1 MFNTSFVTPL
11 AIVLTLAG
19 VAGVFAIGAL
29 TLKQPATNSHESTVQ
44 QSTPQIGSLGMAE
57 RLTAAHID
65 SVGMRRPYISC
76 YGDSSAQF
84 CEATADLG
92 VNRVL
97 LKYSCK
103 SDGSQHSCELVHSV
117 H

>member
-1 MFNTSFVTPL
+1 MFNTNLVTL
-11 AIVLTLAG
+11 GAVVLTLAG
-19 VAGVFAIGAL
+19 AGIIAAAAL
-29 TLKQPATNSHESTVQ
+29 TLKGPSASNTDSSVQ

-65 SVGMRRPYISC
+65 SVGMRRPYVSC

-103 SDGSQHSCELVHSV
+103 SDGTQHSCELVHST

>member
-1 MFNTSFVTPL
+1 MFNKNS
-11 AIVLTLAG
+11 IVPALIILTIAGVSTVLLAG
-19 VAGVFAIGAL
+19 TAA
-29 TLKQPATNSHESTVQ
+29 LKQLAASNADSAVQ
-44 QSTPQIGSLGMAE
+44 QIVPQIGSLGMAE
-57 RLTAAHID
+57 RLTATHID
-65 SVGMRRPYISC
+65 SVGMRHPYISC

-92 VNRVL
+92 ANRVL

-103 SDGSQHSCELVHSV
+103 SDGSQHSCELVHST